1 MTSGPVALV
10 GPMGAGKTSIGK
22 KTARRLAVPFADTD
36 RLVAAR
42 HGSVADL
49 FARHGEEHF
58 RELERLVVAEALQGE
73 GLVSLG
79 GGAVLHPATQEL
91 LRAVPVV
98 LLTVTAEAVA
108 PRLAGSSRPLLAAEG
123 MVAWRRIAEAR
134 APLYRELADLV
145 LDTSH
150 RPVSGVV
157 DDLVTWIDRRRTAS

>member
-1 MTSGPVALV
+1 MTGGPVVLI

-22 KTARRLAVPFADTD
+22 KAARRLGVPFADTD
-36 RLVAAR
+36 KLLVAR
-42 HGSVADL
+42 HGAVADV
-49 FARHGEEHF
+49 FERHGEAHF
-58 RELERLVVAEALQGE
+58 RELERAVVAEALVGE
-73 GLVSLG
+73 GVVSLG
-79 GGAVLHPATQEL
+79 GGAVLHPATQSL
-91 LRAVPVV
+91 LASVPVV

-108 PRLAGSSRPLLAAEG
+108 PRLAGSPRPLLAAEG
-123 MVAWRRIAEAR
+123 MVAWRRIADAR